1 MSWFQE
7 SERERNEDKHRSQK
21 VRDRREIEQKE
32 AEMKVVT
39 EPIEGINQHPDDGM
53 SPFST
58 SFNIFIL
65 KLVNCHSAYVVW
77 FISQQFYRIFISF
90 THLSLSCF

>member
-1 MSWFQE
+1 MTSRVTWVHVSWFQE

-53 SPFST
+53 SPFLPHL
-58 SFNIFIL
+58 IFL
-65 KLVNCHSAYVVW
+65 
-77 FISQQFYRIFISF
+77 F
-90 THLSLSCF
+90 